1 MELVEEV
8 AAKYVPENILTNV
21 SDASRHAP
29 DPHEID
35 VSRLQQ
41 YMIRTMSNPSSL
53 WLMRK
58 HFALQTAS
66 TIFLSYI
73 ACLSNRNPNRFHF
86 SLKTGLIFMT
96 ELFAC
101 KFVLSKYIRLGI
113 QINFHLICRDSL

>member
-21 SDASRHAP
+21 SSRP
-29 DPHEID
+29 R
-35 VSRLQQ
+35 RLRNAESNKTLHTRSQ
-41 YMIRTMSNPSSL
+41 YMIRTMSDPSSL

-66 TIFLSYI
+66 TVFLSYV

-96 ELFAC
+96 ELFA
-101 KFVLSKYIRLGI
+101 S
-113 QINFHLICRDSL
+113 

>member
-1 MELVEEV
+1 
-8 AAKYVPENILTNV
+8 
-21 SDASRHAP
+21 
-29 DPHEID
+29 
-35 VSRLQQ
+35 
-41 YMIRTMSNPSSL
+41 MIRTMSNPSSL

-101 KFVLSKYIRLGI
+101 EFDCDLSSRPDKLTIAMLSKPSLRYATTWS
-113 QINFHLICRDSL
+113 QIA